1 MHIEESL
8 LDPGMCEFA
17 FQTSMR
23 EFGEKIMR
31 LFDTIP
37 MLSRNIDRLEHRIPG
52 LELETAQTLTPVA
65 SDEEMIAASRAH
77 VLKILHDNLAGSDS
91 VFSAYAKYKFVL
103 DEGNRIDSYLSQTHT
118 LEEIQCVS
126 ASC

>member
-8 LDPGMCEFA
+8 VDPGMCEFA

-23 EFGEKIMR
+23 DFGEKIMR

-52 LELETAQTLTPVA
+52 LELETAQSLTPVA
-65 SDEEMIAASRAH
+65 ADEDMIAASRTH
-77 VLKILHDNLAGSDS
+77 VLKILHGNLAGSDR
-91 VFSAYAKYKFVL
+91 VFTAYAKYKFVL
-103 DEGNRIDSYLSQTHT
+103 DEASRMDSYLSQTHS
-118 LEEIQCVS
+118 LEEVQ
-126 ASC
+126 